1 MLLLRLLPDFLRELL
16 LALLLG
22 LPTLTAVLMIN
33 VAFGVITRAAPQ
45 LNIFAVGFPVTI
57 VVGLVFLFLGMPA
70 FVAAMQRFFETG
82 VSQTLMVLG

>member
-1 MLLLRLLPDFLRELL
+1 
-16 LALLLG
+16 
-22 LPTLTAVLMIN
+22 
-33 VAFGVITRAAPQ
+33 VITRAAPQ

-82 VSQTLMVLG
+82 INQTLMVLG